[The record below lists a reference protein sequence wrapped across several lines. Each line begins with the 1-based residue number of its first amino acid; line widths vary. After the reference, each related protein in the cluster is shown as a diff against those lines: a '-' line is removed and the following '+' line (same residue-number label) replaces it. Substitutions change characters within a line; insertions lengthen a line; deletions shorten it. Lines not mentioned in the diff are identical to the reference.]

1 MQGYT
6 VQFVQ
11 RVRSSDRSKIG
22 VALGND
28 AVDKNIPIA
37 AVAEYVGVTRVTVYS
52 WFTGKFNPRGHN
64 VELLKEFIAN
74 YVEPNND
81 QE

>member
-11 RVRSSDRSKIG
+11 RVRAGDRSKIG

-28 AVDKNIPIA
+28 VVDKNIPIA
-37 AVAEYVGVTRVTVYS
+37 VVADYVGVTRMTVYS

-64 VELLKEFIAN
+64 VELLKELITD
-74 YVEPNND
+74 YVEPAID